1 MKFQIITNNISVF
14 EKYKDEYDIKYY
26 DISYGEILN
35 KVHYMV
41 EEGYKLLSHPLSGSV
56 KPNETP
62 FKSIMLTQNK
72 NTVDL
77 ESLTI
82 IENALI
88 TYNKFIQN
96 KKEYDQSVIK
106 DFQYVDFAL
115 IKSEIL
121 LNLDSLKYS

>member
-14 EKYKDEYDIKYY
+14 EKYKNEYDIKYY
-26 DISYGEILN
+26 DISYCEILN

-72 NTVDL
+72 NIVDL

-115 IKSEIL
+115 IKSAIDAANE
-121 LNLDSLKYS
+121 NSL

>member
-14 EKYKDEYDIKYY
+14 EKYKNEYDIKYY

-62 FKSIMLTQNK
+62 FKSIMLSQDK
-72 NTVDL
+72 KTVDL

-115 IKSEIL
+115 IKSAIDAANENSI
-121 LNLDSLKYS
+121 